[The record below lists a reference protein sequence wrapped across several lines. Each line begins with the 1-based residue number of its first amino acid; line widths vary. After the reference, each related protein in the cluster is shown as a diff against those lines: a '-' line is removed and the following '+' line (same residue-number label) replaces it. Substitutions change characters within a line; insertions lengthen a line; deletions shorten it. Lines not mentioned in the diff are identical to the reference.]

1 MVKDIKLHLNNG
13 QHYSPGSVVEGS
25 LEVSVDK
32 PQDYDRVIV
41 ALWGG
46 ASVRWTEN
54 RGSGEN
60 QSTITYKYSETFFN
74 PQIKVWKAEASPT
87 GQLPIGVHTFP
98 FSFNLPQ
105 DTPSSFHT
113 VIGQIKYAIEAKI
126 MPKGNV
132 NSLFQINHAIKALLK
147 VENRTP
153 RTDIL
158 RLYSEPVT
166 ASKTKRLKF
175 LFLERG
181 SISATVNLPRTSFSP
196 GEVIPI
202 TVDMCNE
209 SSKKITIAFVLKRR
223 DVFTSFERTGSE
235 RSYERK
241 KIVDNVIAK
250 TLSSPI
256 MPGATVTFVENN
268 VIVPIN
274 AATTIRDCSCISA
287 EYTLEVII
295 RIHYYLLGVFVWSL
309 DQSVRIPLAIAYG
322 APVTE
327 PRPFGLRP
335 QHPAGG
341 YVAPQP
347 PHNPVAALTTTA
359 PPSYSEA
366 IGF

>member
-1 MVKDIKLHLNNG
+1 MVKDIKLYLNNPL

-32 PQDYDRVIV
+32 PKNYDRIIV
-41 ALWGG
+41 TLWGG
-46 ASVRWTEN
+46 ASVHWEERH
-54 RGSGEN
+54 GSGN
-60 QSTITYKYSETFFN
+60 NRSTTTYEYSEPYFN
-74 PQIKVWKAEASPT
+74 SQIEVWKAGASPT

-98 FSFNLPQ
+98 FSFHLPENI
-105 DTPSSFHT
+105 PSSFHT
-113 VIGQIKYAIEAKI
+113 VTGQIKYEIETRI
-126 MPKGNV
+126 MRTGL
-132 NSLFQINHAIKALLK
+132 SIFQNNHAIKALLN

-158 RLYSEPVT
+158 RLYAEPVT

-175 LFLERG
+175 FFLKRG
-181 SISATVNLPRTSFSP
+181 SITATVNLPRTGFSP

-202 TVDMCNE
+202 TVDICNE
-209 SSKKITIAFVLKRR
+209 SSRQIRIASVLKRR
-223 DVFTSFERTGSE
+223 DVFTAFQRTVFG
-235 RSYERK
+235 RSYEKK
-241 KIVDNVIAK
+241 KIEDNIIIR

-256 MPGATVTFVENN
+256 MPGATVTFVDNN
-268 VIVPIN
+268 VIVPID
-274 AATTIRDCSCISA
+274 ADTTIRDCSCISA
-287 EYTLEVII
+287 EYTLEVTIKI
-295 RIHYYLLGVFVWSL
+295 PWSL
-309 DQSVRIPLAIAYG
+309 NKSVRIPLAIAYC

-327 PRPFGLRP
+327 PHTFGLRP

-359 PPSYSEA
+359 PPSYNQA